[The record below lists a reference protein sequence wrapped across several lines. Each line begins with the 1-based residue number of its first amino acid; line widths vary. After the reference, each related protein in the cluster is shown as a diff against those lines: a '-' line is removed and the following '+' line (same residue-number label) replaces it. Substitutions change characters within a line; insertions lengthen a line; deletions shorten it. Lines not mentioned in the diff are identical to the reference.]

1 MTWISS
7 LHKLKR
13 GPDFSGP
20 LVGEYSLAAVLA
32 AEDSPPANPVFQSG
46 DTEERQDAD
55 GTEHGFGIVWSAKE
69 EHECGKGE
77 DARDNRV

>member
-1 MTWISS
+1 MTWISL

-20 LVGEYSLAAVLA
+20 LVGEYSLTAVLA
-32 AEDSPPANPVFQSG
+32 AEDSPPANPIFQGG
-46 DTEERQDAD
+46 DTEKRKDAD
-55 GTEHGFGIVWSAKE
+55 GTGNEVGIERSAKE
-69 EHECGKGE
+69 KHECGKGE